1 MSAVKSG
8 QWELTEAGV
17 RFPGVVV
24 ADQAVEL
31 SGEAVNVSTK
41 IEVEDPSLVAA
52 TLASGAFVILDTA

>member
-1 MSAVKSG
+1 M
-8 QWELTEAGV
+8 
-17 RFPGVVV
+17 V

-52 TLASGAFVILDTA
+52 TLASGAFVILDTALDEELEAEGWGP

>member
-1 MSAVKSG
+1 MRKATSKLFAAVKSG

-41 IEVEDPSLVAA
+41 IEVEDPL
-52 TLASGAFVILDTA
+52 LGGRPR